1 MRKFESMSYLFIMI
15 LGLGTAN
22 PAWTQWSVDLEG
34 GKAWARY
41 NDVRVP
47 KASGSPFSLTD
58 DLDAES
64 PLFFRIRIGYTTGSR
79 HHLVLFAAPFTLKAQ
94 GLVKEDVWFNQE
106 KFPAGVPLDASY
118 TFNSYRATYR
128 YDLIRRGNWTVGIGF
143 TAKIRDAAIRLEGG
157 GKATEKANV
166 GFVPLL
172 NFWVQWDAG
181 ARWSLVFEGDALASP
196 GGQGR
201 AEDVFLGG
209 LYRISEHVTIKAGYR
224 LLEGGA
230 DVEEVYNF
238 AWINYLAIGTVL
250 SF

>member
-1 MRKFESMSYLFIMI
+1 MRKCELFCFLSCLA
-15 LGLGTAN
+15 LGLATAV
-22 PAWTQWSVDLEG
+22 PARAQWSVDLESG
-34 GKAWARY
+34 TAGARY

-47 KASGSPFSLTD
+47 NSTGSLFSLTD
-58 DLDAES
+58 DLDAQS
-64 PLFFRIRIGYTTGSR
+64 TPFFRIRIGYTMGSR
-79 HHLVLFAAPFTLKAQ
+79 HHLVLFAAPFTIKAQ
-94 GLVKEDVWFNQE
+94 GRLNENVWFNQE
-106 KFPAGVPLDASY
+106 NFPAGASLDAGY

-128 YDLIRRGNWTVGIGF
+128 YDLIRGGNWTVGIGF

-157 GKATEKANV
+157 GKATEKTNV

-181 ARWSLVFEGDALASP
+181 ARWSLVFEGDALAAP

-209 LYRISEHVTIKAGYR
+209 MYRISERVTIKAGYR

-230 DVEEVYNF
+230 DVDEVYNF
-238 AWINYLAIGTVL
+238 AWINYLVIGTIL